1 MENFR
6 IILIPAD
13 ASELFYEFEQRCKD
27 LNAASDFAKV
37 NLVMNGGKY
46 KEARVM
52 SRWKPDLSY
61 RQAIDPII
69 YSNNL

>member
-6 IILIPAD
+6 IVFIPSD
-13 ASELFYEFEQRCKD
+13 DEELFYEFENNFRD
-27 LNAASDFAKV
+27 VNAAGDYAKV
-37 NLVMNGGKY
+37 NLLMNGGKY

-52 SRWKPDLSY
+52 SRWKSDLSY
-61 RQAIDPII
+61 HQAIAPII